1 MTFAVW
7 SDWENVGIGEALLI
21 SLIAIIIVFLVLTFI
36 ISITHL
42 FQKGLEV
49 VDRHTT
55 ISPKE
60 ENKILNEDED
70 AVVAVSTATI
80 DFYKETGK
88 EASVKSI
95 TRIED

>member
-1 MTFAVW
+1 MIFAVW
-7 SDWENVGIGEALLI
+7 SNWESIGVGESFLVA
-21 SLIAIIIVFLVLTFI
+21 LIAIIIVFLVLIFI

-49 VDRHTT
+49 VDKYTT

-70 AVVAVSTATI
+70 AIVAVLTATI

-88 EASVKSI
+88 EANVKSI

>member
-1 MTFAVW
+1 MIFAVW
-7 SDWENVGIGEALLI
+7 RNWENIRIIDALLVA
-21 SLIAIIIVFLVLTFI
+21 LIAIIVVFLVLIII

-49 VDRHTT
+49 VDKYTT

-70 AVVAVSTATI
+70 AVVAVLTATI

-88 EASVKSI
+88 EANVKSI
-95 TRIED
+95 TKIED

>member
-1 MTFAVW
+1 MIFAVW
-7 SDWENVGIGEALLI
+7 SNWESIGVGESILVA
-21 SLIAIIIVFLVLTFI
+21 LIAIIIVFLALIFI

-49 VDRHTT
+49 VDKYTT

-70 AVVAVSTATI
+70 AVIAVLTATI

-88 EASVKSI
+88 EANVKSI